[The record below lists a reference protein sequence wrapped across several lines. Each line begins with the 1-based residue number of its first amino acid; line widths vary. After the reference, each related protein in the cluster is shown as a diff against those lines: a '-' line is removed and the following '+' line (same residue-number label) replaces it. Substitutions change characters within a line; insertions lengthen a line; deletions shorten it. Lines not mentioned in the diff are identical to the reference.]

1 MFGAKGDKGLNDMR
15 MTIKR
20 KFGDQHL
27 TVATKLVTGNN
38 GFKKIEDWMGWD
50 EILLVFEG
58 RKKPLCVLTYDLLE
72 FLVDH
77 FEPTSGSK
85 LLVDRRAK
93 IDRLSCF
100 PYRVGVD
107 SVAGATGSFVGD
119 GIDLPQAGVPE

>member
-20 KFGDQHL
+20 KFGDQQL

-77 FEPTSGSK
+77 FEPTAGAK
-85 LLVDRRAK
+85 LLVDRRAQ

-100 PYRVGVD
+100 PYRVGVGND
-107 SVAGATGSFVGD
+107 ELEEGG
-119 GIDLPQAGVPE
+119 E

>member
-1 MFGAKGDKGLNDMR
+1 MFVQKEDKGLNDMR
-15 MTIKR
+15 MSIKR
-20 KFGDQHL
+20 KFGDLQL
-27 TVATKLVTGNN
+27 TVATKLVSDNN

-50 EILLVFEG
+50 EILLVFED

-77 FEPTSGSK
+77 FEPTAGSK

-107 SVAGATGSFVGD
+107 SGNGVAGGIVGN
-119 GIDLPQAGVPE
+119 GKGLPQAGVSE